1 MRRYCGSWRRY
12 LWEGQQLNDTV
23 TKTVPEDADFFDRVL
38 IKHRKYLAFL
48 LPFAI
53 MQVIWWTTA
62 FRFNW
67 FPLYETRWQMP
78 IVMFFG
84 STVAGMTSEGGGAVA
99 FPVMTL
105 LLHIDPITARD
116 FSLIIQS
123 AGMTCAM
130 CVVLI
135 MQIQIEKR
143 AIFFGTLGSV
153 PGIVVG
159 SLFLDAYLSAAQKK
173 MLFVSI
179 WSSFAIALFILN
191 SQHKRRTYDII
202 PEFSAWKA
210 IVLILTGFVGGIS
223 DH

>member
-1 MRRYCGSWRRY
+1 
-12 LWEGQQLNDTV
+12 
-23 TKTVPEDADFFDRVL
+23 
-38 IKHRKYLAFL
+38 
-48 LPFAI
+48 
-53 MQVIWWTTA
+53 
-62 FRFNW
+62 
-67 FPLYETRWQMP
+67 
-78 IVMFFG
+78 
-84 STVAGMTSEGGGAVA
+84 MTSEGGGAVA

-105 LLHIDPITARD
+105 LLQIDPITARD

-143 AIFFGTLGSV
+143 AIAFGTLGSV
-153 PGIVVG
+153 PGFVVG
-159 SLFLDAYLSAAQKK
+159 SLFLDPYLSAAQKK

-202 PEFSAWKA
+202 PQFSAWKA
-210 IVLILTGFVGGIS
+210 IVLIMTGFVGGHNLSTLIAEYPT
-223 DH
+223 DF